1 MNPLNSILLEGNV
14 VRQPE
19 IRETAK
25 GTAVCTFSIASN
37 RSFRSD
43 EGTFDKEVSFFD
55 IESWGQLAIVCSQQ
69 CIKGRGI
76 RVVGRLKQGR
86 WTDNSGKN
94 HSKITIIA
102 EHVEMKPVFQKEE
115 KPNIDGKI
123 DPMQDSSSIFEEN
136 ESDEEDYAVKKEAAV
151 VF

>member
-14 VRQPE
+14 VKQPE
-19 IRETAK
+19 LRETAK

-37 RSFRSD
+37 RSYRS
-43 EGTFDKEVSFFD
+43 EAGTFDKEVSFFD
-55 IESWGQLAIVCSQQ
+55 VEAWGQLAIVCSQQ
-69 CIKGRGI
+69 CVKGRGV

-86 WTDNSGKN
+86 WTDTAGKN

-102 EHVEMKPVFQKEE
+102 EHVELKPVFQKEE
-115 KPNIDGKI
+115 KPDYEASDEPRNAN
-123 DPMQDSSSIFEEN
+123 SIFEEN
-136 ESDEEDYAVKKEAAV
+136 DSEEAAYSEKKEAAV

>member
-14 VRQPE
+14 VKQPS

-37 RSFRSD
+37 RSYRSD
-43 EGTFDKEVSFFD
+43 AGTFDREVSFFD
-55 IESWGQLAIVCSQQ
+55 VEVWDQLAIICSQK
-69 CIKGRGI
+69 CTKGRGV

-86 WTDNSGKN
+86 WTDTAGKN
-94 HSKITIIA
+94 HSKVTIIA

-115 KPNIDGKI
+115 NPDFERTNS
-123 DPMQDSSSIFEEN
+123 PQQDASPAFEEN
-136 ESDEEDYAVKKEAAV
+136 ESDETGVTEEKEAAV

>member
-14 VRQPE
+14 VKQPD

-37 RSFRSD
+37 RSFRS
-43 EGTFDKEVSFFD
+43 EAGIFDKEVSFF
-55 IESWGQLAIVCSQQ
+55 EVEAWGQLAIICCQQ
-69 CIKGRGI
+69 CTKGRGV

-86 WTDNSGKN
+86 WTDTAGKN
-94 HSKITIIA
+94 HSKVTIIA
-102 EHVEMKPVFQKEE
+102 EHVELKPVFQKEE
-115 KPNIDGKI
+115 KPDYNGTEAPK
-123 DPMQDSSSIFEEN
+123 QNASTIFEEN
-136 ESDEEDYAVKKEAAV
+136 ESEETDFSVKKEAAV

>member
-14 VRQPE
+14 VKQPE
-19 IRETAK
+19 LRETAK

-37 RSFRSD
+37 RSYRS
-43 EGTFDKEVSFFD
+43 EAGTFDKEVSFFD
-55 IESWGQLAIVCSQQ
+55 VEAWGQLAIVCSQQ
-69 CIKGRGI
+69 CVKGRGV

-86 WTDNSGKN
+86 WTDTAGKN

-102 EHVEMKPVFQKEE
+102 EHVELKPVFQKEE
-115 KPNIDGKI
+115 KPDYEGSDEPRNAN
-123 DPMQDSSSIFEEN
+123 SIFEEN
-136 ESDEEDYAVKKEAAV
+136 DSEEAAYSEKKEAAV